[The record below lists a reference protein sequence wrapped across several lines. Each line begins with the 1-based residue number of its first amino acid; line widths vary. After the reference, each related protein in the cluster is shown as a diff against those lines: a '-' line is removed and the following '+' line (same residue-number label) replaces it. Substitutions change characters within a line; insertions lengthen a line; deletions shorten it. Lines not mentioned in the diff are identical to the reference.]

1 MSQPVAQNLPDVGT
15 ALADAQR
22 ALGEAVDHA
31 VEKVQHSVEHARERA
46 GAALEDAG
54 KKLAHARDA
63 VGHAVDS
70 AKEKVGH
77 AVDTAK
83 EKVGHVVG
91 TAKEKMVHAVDSARE
106 KVSHAR
112 DSVGQFTGATVGKTR
127 SAWKAL
133 VYRVMN
139 WVDTSQALDPDSAEA
154 NRIDWIRVMP
164 FIGVHLMCFGVLF
177 VGFSW
182 VAFWVAVGLYVLRMF
197 AITAFYHRYFSH
209 KTFKTSRV
217 MQFLFAVLGASAT
230 QRGPLWWAAHH
241 RNHHRHSDQP
251 EDLHSPRHGF
261 WRSHMGWFMTRKGFV
276 THHDRIPDLLKYPEL
291 KLVDRFDILV
301 PVALATSLFFLGGW
315 LETHYPQLGTSAMQM
330 LIWGYFVST
339 VVLFHGTVTI
349 NSLSHVWG
357 SRRYKTKDDSRNNW
371 FLAIIT
377 LGEGWHNNHHH
388 FPGSTRQGFF
398 WWEYDFTYYTLK
410 AMSWVGLVWDIKGVP
425 KELLQRNRVGTDQ
438 KAD

>member
-1 MSQPVAQNLPDVGT
+1 
-15 ALADAQR
+15 
-22 ALGEAVDHA
+22 
-31 VEKVQHSVEHARERA
+31 
-46 GAALEDAG
+46 
-54 KKLAHARDA
+54 
-63 VGHAVDS
+63 
-70 AKEKVGH
+70 
-77 AVDTAK
+77 
-83 EKVGHVVG
+83 
-91 TAKEKMVHAVDSARE
+91 
-106 KVSHAR
+106 
-112 DSVGQFTGATVGKTR
+112 
-127 SAWKAL
+127 
-133 VYRVMN
+133 MN
-139 WVDTSQALDPDSAEA
+139 WVDTGQAVDPDSDAA
-154 NRIDWIRVMP
+154 NRIDWVRVMP
-164 FIGVHLMCFGVLF
+164 FLGVHLMCLGVIW

-182 VAFWVAVGLYVLRMF
+182 VALWVALGLYLVRMF

-261 WRSHMGWFMTRKGFV
+261 WRSHMGWFMTRKGFT
-276 THHDRIPDLLKYPEL
+276 THHDRIPDLMKYPEL
-291 KLVDRFDILV
+291 RMVDRFDTLV
-301 PVALATSLFFLGGW
+301 PIALATGLFFLGGW
-315 LETHYPQLGTSAMQM
+315 LEGAYPELGTSAMQM

-410 AMSWVGLVWDIKGVP
+410 AMSWVGLVWDLKGVP
-425 KELLQRNRVGTDQ
+425 KELLHVNRESTRDNAPGFGRVRVEAETVNRVAAET

>member
-1 MSQPVAQNLPDVGT
+1 MSQPIAEKLPDVGT
-15 ALADAQR
+15 ALVDAQR
-22 ALGEAVDHA
+22 AIGEVVDHA
-31 VEKVQHSVEHARERA
+31 VEKVQHSVEQTRVV
-46 GAALEDAG
+46 
-54 KKLAHARDA
+54 
-63 VGHAVDS
+63 VGQAYDS
-70 AKEKVGH
+70 AKDKVGH
-77 AVDTAK
+77 AYDSAK
-83 EKVGHVVG
+83 DKVGQVKDKVGHAYVG
-91 TAKEKMVHAVDSARE
+91 
-106 KVSHAR
+106 AR
-112 DSVGQFTGATVGKTR
+112 DSVGNTLGATVGKTR
-127 SAWKAL
+127 SAWKQL

-139 WVDTSQALDPDSAEA
+139 WVDTSASLDLDSDKA

-182 VAFWVAVGLYVLRMF
+182 VAFWVALGLYVIRMF
-197 AITAFYHRYFSH
+197 AITGFYHRYFSH

-217 MQFLFAVLGASAT
+217 MQFLFAVLGASAV

-251 EDLHSPRHGF
+251 EDLHSPMQHGF
-261 WRSHMGWFMTRKGFV
+261 WRSHMGWFMTPKGFI
-276 THHDRIPDLLKYPEL
+276 THSERIPDLVKYPEL
-291 KLVDRFDILV
+291 KLVDRFDVLV
-301 PVALATSLFFLGGW
+301 PIALATGLFFLGGW
-315 LETHYPQLGTSAMQM
+315 LETAYPELGTSAMQM
-330 LIWGYFVST
+330 LIWGFFVST

-357 SRRYKTKDDSRNNW
+357 SRRYKTRDDSRNNW

-410 AMSWVGLVWDIKGVP
+410 AMSWVGLVWDLKPVP
-425 KELLQRNRVGTDQ
+425 PELLARNRVKPD
-438 KAD
+438 